1 MQMSKAELIE
11 ASHPIAGAHRRMA
24 RRTAE
29 SRFQMGR
36 SSFTRLDQKPGA
48 NLRSHAVRFARIHV
62 TPGPFLSARN
72 QVIAPPSRGASH
84 E

>member
-48 NLRSHAVRFARIHV
+48 NLRSHAVRFAENPRHPWSFFVCAESGHCTSQSGSI
-62 TPGPFLSARN
+62 S
-72 QVIAPPSRGASH
+72 
-84 E
+84 